1 MYQNEN
7 IEKIM
12 AIHRRCGEVQF
23 RMALQH
29 LIQMGAENFSD
40 ENMVAAK
47 ETIRNNTPKNAI
59 MTADY
64 QLQLLDCSFELSQYP
79 VWDVLLYLKLYI
91 SIQNDDMLDLEEAE
105 QALCAWNNIS
115 KPKEWRDAIEDPD
128 TRSEILHEMV
138 SQHITE
144 YTDEEIR
151 DAVRMVADEDWLA
164 SDAEAEE

>member
-29 LIQMGAENFSD
+29 LFQMGNENFSN

-47 ETIRNNTPKNAI
+47 EAIRSSTPKNAI

-64 QLQLLDCSFELSQYP
+64 QLQLLDCSFELSRFP
-79 VWDVLLYLKLYI
+79 IWDVLLYLKL
-91 SIQNDDMLDLEEAE
+91 SHKPNPTLFDMTQLTDIIVKGFFPSYLENLKQRAAE
-105 QALCAWNNIS
+105 F
-115 KPKEWRDAIEDPD
+115 
-128 TRSEILHEMV
+128 
-138 SQHITE
+138 
-144 YTDEEIR
+144 
-151 DAVRMVADEDWLA
+151 VAQPSTVA
-164 SDAEAEE
+164 GVQ

>member
-29 LIQMGAENFSD
+29 LFQIGRDNFSD
-40 ENMVAAK
+40 ANMVASK
-47 ETIRNNTPKNAI
+47 EAIRSSTPKNAI

-64 QLQLLDCSFELSQYP
+64 QLQLLDCSFELSRFP
-79 VWDVLLYLKLYI
+79 IWDVLLYLKLYI
-91 SIQNDDMLDLEEAE
+91 GIQNDDLLALEEAE
-105 QALCAWNNIS
+105 QALCAWNNLS
-115 KPKEWRDAIEDPD
+115 KPKAWRDAIDDPD
-128 TRSEILHEMV
+128 MRNDILHEMV

-151 DAVRMVADEDWLA
+151 DAVRMVADDKTEGD
-164 SDAEAEE
+164 E